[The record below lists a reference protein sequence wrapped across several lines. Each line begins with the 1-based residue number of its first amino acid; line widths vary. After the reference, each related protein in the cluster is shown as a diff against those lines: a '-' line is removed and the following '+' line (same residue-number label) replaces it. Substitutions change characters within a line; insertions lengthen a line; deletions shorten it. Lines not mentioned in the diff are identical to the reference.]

1 MKKKLLVLGLGLACL
16 VLAGCM
22 NVESK
27 YYIYP
32 DGSGKNATLFSMD
45 PTKMMGMMGGMLK
58 GMMPGGMSGATKN
71 AKDPMEE
78 LKKSGVSGISEVNTT
93 FTIYFND
100 VRKFKSG
107 IKELVWEKKD
117 NLYHLRIV
125 PDLSK
130 MQEQFGSKLP
140 EGATEEQKQSAKMGK
155 MMQMQMLKGMKISF
169 VVVMPG
175 KIVKSNG
182 KIEGREAKWEMTPEE
197 LMKEDKLVIEAFS
210 ELSSPELGNEFKEFK
225 EESSG
230 ANKKFKE
237 AMVPFQETSPTQ

>member
-1 MKKKLLVLGLGLACL
+1 MKKKLLMLGLGLASL

-32 DGSGKNATLFSMD
+32 DGSGKNATLLSMD
-45 PTKMMGMMGGMLK
+45 PVKMMGIMGGALK
-58 GMMPGGMSGATKN
+58 GMIPGGMSGTTKGT
-71 AKDPMEE
+71 KDPMEE
-78 LKKSGVSGISEVNTT
+78 LKNSGVSGISEVNTT

-107 IKELVWEKKD
+107 LKNVVWERKG

-125 PDLSK
+125 PDLTK
-130 MQEQFGSKLP
+130 LQEQLGPKLP
-140 EGATEEQKQSAKMGK
+140 KGATKEQKQSAEMGR
-155 MMQMQMLKGMKISF
+155 MMQLQMLKGMKISF
-169 VVVMPG
+169 IVVTPG
-175 KIVKSNG
+175 KIKKSNG
-182 KIEGREAKWEMTPEE
+182 KIEGRQAKWEMTPDE
-197 LMKEDKLVIEAFS
+197 LVKKDELVFEAFS
-210 ELSSPELGNEFKEFK
+210 ELSSPELGNELKKFKGEL
-225 EESSG
+225 SG

>member
-1 MKKKLLVLGLGLACL
+1 MRKRFLLLGLGLASL

-58 GMMPGGMSGATKN
+58 GMMPGGMSGATKGTQ
-71 AKDPMEE
+71 DPMEE

-93 FTIYFND
+93 FTIYFD
-100 VRKFKSG
+100 DIRKFKSG

-130 MQEQFGSKLP
+130 LQEQFGSKLP

-182 KIEGREAKWEMTPEE
+182 KIDGREAKWELTPEE
-197 LMKEDKLVIEAFS
+197 LMEKEKLIIEAFS
-210 ELSSPELGNEFKEFK
+210 ELSSPELGNEFKKFK
-225 EESSG
+225 EELGG
-230 ANKKFKE
+230 ASKKFKG
-237 AMVPFQETSPTQ
+237 AISSFQ

>member
-1 MKKKLLVLGLGLACL
+1 MRKRFLLLGLGLASL

-45 PTKMMGMMGGMLK
+45 PAKMIGMTGGMLK
-58 GMMPGGMSGATKN
+58 GMMPGGMSGATKG
-71 AKDPMEE
+71 AQDPMEE

-107 IKELVWEKKD
+107 IKELTWEKKD

-140 EGATEEQKQSAKMGK
+140 EGATEEQKQTAEMGK

-182 KIEGREAKWEMTPEE
+182 KIEGREAKWEMTPDE
-197 LMKEDKLVIEAFS
+197 LMKKKEIVFETFS
-210 ELSSPELGNEFKEFK
+210 ELSSPELGNEFKKFK
-225 EESSG
+225 EELGG
-230 ANKKFKE
+230 ASKKFKE
-237 AMVPFQETSPTQ
+237 AVSSFQ

>member
-1 MKKKLLVLGLGLACL
+1 MRKKLLLLGLGLASL
-16 VLAGCM
+16 VLAGCI

-45 PTKMMGMMGGMLK
+45 PTKMIGMTGGMLK
-58 GMMPGGMSGATKN
+58 GMMPGGMSGATKG
-71 AKDPMEE
+71 AQDPMEE

-107 IKELVWEKKD
+107 IKELTWEKKN

-130 MQEQFGSKLP
+130 MQEQFGPKLP
-140 EGATEEQKQSAKMGK
+140 EGATEEQKQAAEMGK

-197 LMKEDKLVIEAFS
+197 LMKKKEIVFEAFS
-210 ELSSPELGNEFKEFK
+210 ELSSPQLGNEFKKFK
-225 EESSG
+225 EELGG
-230 ANKKFKE
+230 ASKKFKE
-237 AMVPFQETSPTQ
+237 AVSSFQ